1 MEIKLPFTPELAE
14 RFDGLYQYLS
24 RKYQLEQKD
33 LRIRGRSFR
42 IFSVRNLDDLLDEL
56 IQADPNDVAVK
67 DERLPYWAELWP
79 ASLALA
85 EFILATPAIGEGDAV
100 LELGCGLGLA
110 GIAASVRSRRVLI
123 TDYQPDALRFAE
135 LNWLLN
141 VGESPAAVLMDWR
154 RPDLNRRFDVILASD
169 VVYEKRFFRPVIDSF
184 HTLLTPEGKVLLSEP
199 NRAVARPFFNLLRQ
213 EGFDFRK
220 TEIRV
225 PFQEKNVLISVY
237 EIRRSEASG

>member
-33 LRIRGRSFR
+33 LNIQGKSFR
-42 IFSVRNLDDLLDEL
+42 IFSVKNLDDLLDEL
-56 IQADPNDVAVK
+56 IRSDPDDVALK

-85 EFILATPAIGEGDAV
+85 KFILKTKVISERDAV

-110 GIAASVRSRRVLI
+110 GIAASGQSRRVLI

-141 VGESPAAVLMDWR
+141 VGESPAAALMDWR
-154 RPDLNRRFDVILASD
+154 QPNLKKRFDVILASD
-169 VVYEKRFFRPVIDSF
+169 VVYEKRFFWPVIDSF
-184 HTLLTPEGKVLLSEP
+184 QTLLAPAGKILLSEP
-199 NRAVARPFFNLLRQ
+199 NRAVARPFFKLLRA
-213 EGFDFRK
+213 EGFDYRRI
-220 TEIRV
+220 EIKV
-225 PFQEKNVLISVY
+225 PFQEKNVFVSIY
-237 EIRRSEASG
+237 EIRRSG